1 MQFNVPGAV
10 LARIA
15 EYDPATPNPE
25 KKNSNG
31 AAAVRNTLGVV
42 NDLIPFDLVPAET
55 QQQWAFELNLL
66 TEDVRC
72 RTLNTDRVHAVVF
85 VQRGVWYSVWHPK
98 AANSPYLF
106 GLSVAYK
113 SSESSLKRVGT
124 LQTGFCN
131 PDYANLEQ
139 IAPHTSVK
147 YGRTAMRKHT
157 ATITQ
162 DDLVKWGAERLPIGS
177 ILSSGSLRSIYNK
190 KNAVGAIIRSAFASK
205 SLLAWNN
212 CNDSYSFRRLLDTHN
227 PLRVLDRIFNP
238 VGEGSINTLPEY
250 VERLFPNLRNVLA
263 TPYFKRELGQFYADL
278 VRDISDPK
286 FSREHDL
293 ISRLRNLINTRCTS
307 LSAFVEAYGDTNLD
321 YCQQVWKSECSVSN
335 SYWNDPRIF
344 IERSRTVL
352 NWLRDNV
359 PVASYVNMAVSCGE
373 SREFADT
380 LEMIGRV
387 VAAGGTIPK
396 PKRWRLTELHDAAS
410 EESYKLTNPNVD
422 LPQDLFPKPIRAG
435 GYTFFQPNDT
445 HQLAKWGRAV
455 RNCVGNSGH
464 YAEQVKKKRQF
475 IVLALEGKD
484 PRFTIQLRVEDGVM
498 TVVQIVGMCNAR
510 LSDAEKDSYTKAFG
524 EALKIRERELAQA

>member
-25 KKNSNG
+25 KKKSNG

-55 QQQWAFELNLL
+55 QQQWALEINRL
-66 TEDVRC
+66 TENDRVRA
-72 RTLNTDRVHAVVF
+72 LNTDQVHAVVF
-85 VQRGVWYSVWHPK
+85 VQRGVWCAVWHPK

-106 GLSVAYK
+106 GLSVAYR

-124 LQTGFCN
+124 LQTGFDN

-162 DDLVKWGAERLPIGS
+162 ADLIKWGAKSLPIGS
-177 ILSSGSLRSIYNK
+177 ILSSGSWRSTYNK
-190 KNAVGAIIRSAFASK
+190 KNTVGAIIRSASASK
-205 SLLAWNN
+205 SLLAWDH
-212 CNDSYSFRRLLDTHN
+212 CIDSYPFQRLLDTHN
-227 PLRVLDRIFNP
+227 PLGVLDRIFNP
-238 VGEGSINTLPEY
+238 VVKGSINTLPEY
-250 VERLFPNLRNVLA
+250 VERKFPNLRNVLA

-286 FSREHDL
+286 FSSERDL
-293 ISRLRNLINTRCTS
+293 ISRLRNLINTRCVS
-307 LSAFVEAYGDTNLD
+307 LSAFVEVYGDTNLD
-321 YCQQVWKSECSVSN
+321 YCQQVWKSDCAISYNYSN
-335 SYWNDPRIF
+335 DLGIF
-344 IERSRTVL
+344 IGRGRTVL

-359 PVASYVNMAVSCGE
+359 PVASFVNMAVSCGE
-373 SREFADT
+373 SMEFADT

-410 EESYKLTNPNVD
+410 EESYKLDNPNID
-422 LPQDLFPKPIRAG
+422 LPQDLFPKPVKAG
-435 GYTFFQPNDT
+435 PYTFFQPSDT

-455 RNCVGNSGH
+455 RNYVGNSGH
-464 YAEQVKKKRQF
+464 YADQVKKKRQF

-484 PRFTIQLRVEDGVM
+484 PRFTIQLKVEDGVM

-510 LSDAEKDSYTKAFG
+510 LSDTEKASYTKAFG

>member
-15 EYDPATPNPE
+15 EYDPATPKS
-25 KKNSNG
+25 KKKKSNG

-55 QQQWAFELNLL
+55 QQRLALELNRL
-66 TEDVRC
+66 TEGDRC
-72 RTLNTDRVHAVVF
+72 RTLNTDQVHAVVF
-85 VQRGVWYSVWHPK
+85 VHRGVWCSVWHPK
-98 AANSPYLF
+98 DSNSPYLF

-162 DDLVKWGAERLPIGS
+162 DDLIKWGAERLPIGS
-177 ILSSGSLRSIYNK
+177 ILSSGSWNK
-190 KNAVGAIIRSAFASK
+190 KNAVEAIIRSAFASK

-212 CNDSYSFRRLLDTHN
+212 CGDSYPFRRLLDIHN
-227 PLRVLDRIFNP
+227 PLGILDRIFSP
-238 VGEGSINTLPEY
+238 AGKGSISTLPEY

-293 ISRLRNLINTRCTS
+293 ISRLRNLINTRCIS
-307 LSAFVEAYGDTNLD
+307 LSAFVEVYGDTNMD
-321 YCQQVWKSECSVSN
+321 YCQQVWKSDCAI
-335 SYWNDPRIF
+335 SYNHWSDPRIF
-344 IERSRTVL
+344 IEGSRTVL

-359 PVASYVNMAVSCGE
+359 PVASFVNMAVSCGK
-373 SREFADT
+373 SGEFADT
-380 LEMIGRV
+380 LQMMGRV

-410 EESYKLTNPNVD
+410 EESYKLNKPNID
-422 LPQDLFPKPIRAG
+422 LPQDLFPKPVKAG
-435 GYTFFQPNDT
+435 PYTFFQPNDT

-484 PRFTIQLRVEDGVM
+484 PRFTIQLKVEDGVM
-498 TVVQIVGMCNAR
+498 TVVQIVGMCNDQ
-510 LSDAEKDSYTKAFG
+510 LSDTEKASYTKAFG
-524 EALKIRERELAQA
+524 EALKIRERELAQAA